1 MIRNLKALGLA
12 LVAVAAFAAFAS
24 AAASAAEFHSEG
36 KSTLLTGAQESTNTF
51 TANAGTTHCATATFE
66 GTSSSTGTTQTNQ
79 NVKPTYSSCKLT
91 AFGGESLNATVDT
104 GCEYNLSA
112 NGPVT
117 LECGASSMRVTAP
130 FCTITVNGQTVN
142 KAEYSNVGTGTTR
155 EILVTSK
162 VTGLK
167 YTQSA
172 FCPTGGGTFEN
183 GTYNGTVKVTGEAG
197 AGGSHVGVWWE

>member
-24 AAASAAEFHSEG
+24 ASASAAEFHSEG
-36 KSTLLTGAQESTNTF
+36 KGTTLTGAQETVNTF
-51 TANAGTTHCATATFE
+51 TANAGTTHCQSAKF
-66 GTSSSTGTTQTNQ
+66 TGTTSGTSTTQATQ
-79 NVKPTYSSCKLT
+79 KVTPAYTECKLT
-91 AFGGESLNATVDT
+91 AFGGESLNATVDV

-112 NGPVT
+112 NGPVNI
-117 LECGASSMRVTAP
+117 ECGTSSMRVTAP
-130 FCTITVNGQTVN
+130 FCTITVNGQEVN
-142 KAEYSNVGTGTTR
+142 KASYSNVGTGTTR
-155 EILVTSK
+155 EILVKSE

-183 GTYNGTVKVTGEAG
+183 GTYNGTVKVTGESG
-197 AGGSHVGVWWE
+197 ATHVGVWWE